1 MSAFTIAPSLLS
13 ADFAYLAEAVQAAE
27 AGGADWLHL
36 DVMDG
41 LFVPNLT
48 FGPAVVA
55 AIRRVTRLPLEV
67 HLMIVQPERYLEA
80 FAEAGAE
87 RLTVHYEA
95 TPHVHRAVQQIHAL
109 ERQAGVAINPA
120 TPVTVLEDVI
130 EDVELVLVMSV
141 NPGFGGQEFIPRAVT
156 KLARCREM
164 AARRGLRLDIEVD
177 GGIGPEN
184 AAQVVAAGATV
195 LVAGS
200 AVYGAPEGVA
210 AAIAELRTAGQQ
222 GLLTAQRQG
231 EWRA

>member
-13 ADFAYLAEAVQAAE
+13 ADFARLAEAVQAAE

-80 FAEAGAE
+80 FAETGAE

-95 TPHVHRAVQQIHAL
+95 TPHIHRAVQQIHAL
-109 ERQAGVAINPA
+109 GRQAGVAINPA
-120 TPVTVLEDVI
+120 TPVAVLEDVI

-141 NPGFGGQEFIPRAVT
+141 NPGFGGQEFIPRAVA

-164 AARRGLRLDIEVD
+164 AARHGRRLEIEVD

-200 AVYGAPEGVA
+200 AVYRSPEGVA
-210 AAIAELRTAGQQ
+210 AAIAELRAAGQQ